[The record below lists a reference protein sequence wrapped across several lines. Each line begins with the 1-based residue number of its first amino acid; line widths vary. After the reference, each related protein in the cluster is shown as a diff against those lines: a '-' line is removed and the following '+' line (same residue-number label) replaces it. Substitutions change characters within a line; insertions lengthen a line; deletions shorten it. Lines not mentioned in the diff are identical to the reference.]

1 MRDDLLRIIDT
12 LDPEKLRLLYIVA
25 LELSR

>member
-1 MRDDLLRIIDT
+1 MKEDLLRIVNT

>member
-1 MRDDLLRIIDT
+1 MKDDLLRIIDT

-25 LELSR
+25 LELTR

>member
-12 LDPEKLRLLYIVA
+12 LDPVKLRLLYIVA
-25 LELSR
+25 LELSQ

>member
-1 MRDDLLRIIDT
+1 MKEDLLRIINT
-12 LDPEKLRLLYIVA
+12 LDSEKLRLLYIVA

>member
-12 LDPEKLRLLYIVA
+12 LDPVKLRLLYIVA